1 MEANH
6 RKANVARL
14 FRKSKPTIRP
24 ARLFNEDGYGD
35 DMGVLWAAYKLG
47 SFPLLENQD
56 MTPDEFGRHIAGLCF
71 GMTDA
76 VIAEDDNTRY
86 SSGRGPIAFIG
97 IRSDG
102 WRHEPHVDYFRW
114 ATRRNIL
121 RTTVGFLRFM
131 RYHKQVGVCIVRCLD
146 PHVALFRRA
155 NEYTLLN
162 YLGRIVNGTPRGDEH
177 VFTVAGKKRSE

>member
-1 MEANH
+1 MEA

-14 FRKSKPTIRP
+14 FRKSKPLIRP
-24 ARLFNEDGYGD
+24 ARLFSEAGYGD
-35 DMGVLWAAYKLG
+35 DMAILWAAYALG
-47 SFPLLENQD
+47 SFPLLENQA
-56 MTPDEFGRHIAGLCF
+56 MTPDQFGQAIAALCT
-71 GMTDA
+71 GMTEA
-76 VIAEDDNTRY
+76 LMVEDDNARY
-86 SSGRGPIAFIG
+86 ASGRGPVAFIG
-97 IRSDG
+97 VRADG
-102 WRHEPHVDYFRW
+102 WRYEPHVDYFRW

-155 NEYTLLN
+155 TAYTLLN